1 MAKLQPSP
9 QQQAF
14 FDWIANDRGSLQL
27 IARAGTGKTTAL
39 TGIRDPETGE
49 TLLDGAVH
57 HMLREAD
64 GRRISVF
71 LGAFNRDISKE
82 LGARVT
88 GLPGIKAGTMH
99 GAGFGACRKWSPAL
113 ERKDAVDEHKCRDIF
128 DRLLLQQQ
136 MHDYEQ
142 TFCLKLASLAKQ
154 EGVGILADGRDPQFW
169 AALVDRHD
177 LEYDLLGPDAGGID
191 GEEAAEML
199 DHAIESTK
207 KVLRESIKQ
216 NRERID
222 YDDMLY
228 VPVFHNLRMW
238 QNDWML
244 MDEDQDA
251 NRIRVALARKM
262 LRPGGRFVGVGDDR
276 QAIYGFTGADSDSI
290 ANIIKAFNC
299 KTLPLSVTY
308 RCPKLVV
315 ALANTWVPD
324 LEAHESAPEGEVR
337 RISAEDFI
345 KLAEGRQPLPHE
357 HDWARDVPPG
367 AGDAVLCRNVK
378 PLIELAYRLIR
389 AGRPVQVEGRDIG
402 AGLLS
407 LARRWK
413 VNRLE
418 ALQDRLAKF
427 KTREVEKWR
436 ARGKEQKAAAIEDK
450 VETLLVLI
458 AGLLQDGKQTVA
470 DLTALIESVFSDDAR
485 KNCLLLSTVHKSKG
499 KEWDRVFVLDRL
511 NLMPSRWARQ
521 DWQVQAEYNLLYVAV
536 TRAKRVFVDIVMTP
550 PKAEQPKTEAQEP
563 EAVK

>member
-14 FDWIANDRGSLQL
+14 FDWIERDRGSLQL

-39 TGIRDPETGE
+39 TGIRDPETRE
-49 TLLDGAVH
+49 TLMEGAVH
-57 HMLREAD
+57 HMLRCSGGA
-64 GRRISVF
+64 RTSIF

-82 LGARVT
+82 LAVRVT
-88 GLPGIKAGTMH
+88 GLPGVKAGTMH

-113 ERKDAVDEHKCRDIF
+113 ERKEAVDEYKCRNIF
-128 DRLLLQQQ
+128 DALLLRQQVN
-136 MHDYEQ
+136 DYEQ
-142 TFCLKLASLAKQ
+142 GFCLKLASLAKQ
-154 EGVGILADGRDPQFW
+154 EGVGVLADGRDPQFW

-177 LEYDLLGPDAGGID
+177 LEYDLLGPDHNDVD
-191 GEEAAEML
+191 GEEAARIL
-199 DHAIESTK
+199 DHAVESTK

-216 NRERID
+216 NRELID
-222 YDDMLY
+222 YDDMLF

-262 LRPGGRFVGVGDDR
+262 LRTGGRFVGVGDDR

-324 LEAHESAPEGEVR
+324 LEAHESAPEGAVE
-337 RISAEDFI
+337 RIAYGDFV
-345 KLAEGRQPLPHE
+345 KLAEAKVPASGPMP
-357 HDWARDVPPG
+357 PPG
-367 AGDAVLCRNVK
+367 AGDAVLCRNVR

-389 AGRPVQVEGRDIG
+389 AGKAVQVAGRDIG
-402 AGLLS
+402 AGLLA

-413 VNRLE
+413 VARLA
-418 ALQDRLAKF
+418 ALADRLLRF
-427 KTREVEKWR
+427 KAREVEKWR
-436 ARGKEQKAAAIEDK
+436 ARGKEQKAAAVEDK
-450 VETLLVLI
+450 VDTLLVLI
-458 AGLLQDGKQTVA
+458 EGLQQEGKQDVA
-470 DLTALIESVFSDDAR
+470 DLVALVDSVFSDDAR

-499 KEWDRVFVLDRL
+499 KEWDRVFVLDRAG
-511 NLMPSRWARQ
+511 LMPSPWARQ
-521 DWQVQAEYNLLYVAV
+521 DWQVKQEENLLYVAV
-536 TRAKRVFVDIVMTP
+536 TRAKRVFVDIVMIP
-550 PKAEQPKTEAQEP
+550 PKVEQPKDEAKEP